1 MDRQIEQKSTETD
14 QWYKTLS
21 IRKKKGSIPN
31 HVVRLVFSIRRSE
44 QTLGKRQNWIHSP
57 HYTERIRDQQEVR
70 SIQIEIY
77 YILINGTVKMFLF
90 LFFLHLIKYSQR
102 NVNMSYYDYVF
113 FSFPLYF
120 FWFLLNV
127 SLLLGI

>member
-1 MDRQIEQKSTETD
+1 MGRQIEQKSTETD
-14 QWYKTLS
+14 QWYKILS
-21 IRKKKGSIPN
+21 VRKKKGSIPN
-31 HVVRLVFSIRRSE
+31 HAVRLVFSIRRSE

-57 HYTERIRDQQEVR
+57 YYTEGIKDQQDIR

-77 YILINGTVKMFLF
+77 YILINGTFKMFLF

-113 FSFPLYF
+113 FFIFPYISSDF
-120 FWFLLNV
+120 CFMFLCC
-127 SLLLGI
+127 